1 MEQIRHMRRLFRYLV
16 ILGFLLAGLVAGQA
30 GSASATLVTGQ
41 PGPGRAALVVQFAD
55 KTVATRCVSFSE
67 PAITGA
73 DLLARSGLPAVLDYN
88 AGLGGAVCSIKGQG
102 CAFPAESCF
111 CRCQGAS
118 CEYWAYYYWED
129 DAWRYSAVGASGRQ
143 VTDGALE
150 AWSWGPGNWTSGTE
164 PPGVTFAEVCGP
176 TAPAQPSAI
185 SGVSGIAVASERAFA
200 QELVPGYIAY
210 LLTAAALVFA
220 GAVILRRKNRTPVP
234 AETRHHHDP
243 R

>member
-1 MEQIRHMRRLFRYLV
+1 MHRISRSLAVLGLLLVSLAIALPARVSGMPTAEQ
-16 ILGFLLAGLVAGQA
+16 Q
-30 GSASATLVTGQ
+30 
-41 PGPGRAALVVQFAD
+41 GPQRAALVVQFAD
-55 KTVATRCVSFSE
+55 KTVATRCVTFSE

-73 DLLARSGLPAVLDYN
+73 DLLSRSGLPAVMDYN
-88 AGLGGAVCSIKGQG
+88 AGLGGAVCSISNQG

-143 VTDGALE
+143 VTEGAVE

-220 GAVILRRKNRTPVP
+220 GAVILRRKGRALVP
-234 AETRHHHDP
+234 EETLYRHES